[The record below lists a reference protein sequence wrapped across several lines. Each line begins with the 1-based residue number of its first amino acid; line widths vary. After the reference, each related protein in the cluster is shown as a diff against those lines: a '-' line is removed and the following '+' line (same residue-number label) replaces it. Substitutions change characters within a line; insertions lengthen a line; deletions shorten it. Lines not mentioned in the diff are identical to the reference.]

1 MSLVQS
7 VNLFYA
13 NDQDIASVQ
22 FLYSN
27 GEKRQLNNLEAIKF
41 MELVETES
49 KRTDIDFTD
58 PDSVR
63 QYVANTYF
71 H

>member
-1 MSLVQS
+1 MDLVQS
-7 VNLFYA
+7 VTLFYA
-13 NDQDIASVQ
+13 DDQDIASVH
-22 FLYSN
+22 FLYNN
-27 GEKRQLNNLEAIKF
+27 GEKRQLNNVEAIKF